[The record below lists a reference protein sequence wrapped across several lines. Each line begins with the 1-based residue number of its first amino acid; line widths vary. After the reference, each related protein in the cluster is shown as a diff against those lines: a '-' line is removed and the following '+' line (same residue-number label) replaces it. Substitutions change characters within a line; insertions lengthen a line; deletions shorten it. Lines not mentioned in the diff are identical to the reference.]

1 MRAHLSPFTGRVIY
15 QVEAPTSLLLLST
28 LNLFFGLL
36 FCSFFKKKFCS
47 SRFGLVG
54 SYFFSVCLCLSVVT
68 LCLVYDVVWEFFQF
82 SNYWREMT
90 RLLVSPSQQVFKVI
104 ITASGISQ
112 HYASFNCWSDFSHN
126 NIANLFQITGNV
138 WNHSHHVV
146 FLILKSTYKT
156 VLSS

>member
-28 LNLFFGLL
+28 LNLFFGLI
-36 FCSFFKKKFCS
+36 FCSFYKKKFCS

-54 SYFFSVCLCLSVVT
+54 YFFSVCLCLSVVT

-90 RLLVSPSQQVFKVI
+90 RLLVSPLQQVCKVI
-104 ITASGISQ
+104 ITASSRFRSIMPPLIAGLTSVIIISP
-112 HYASFNCWSDFSHN
+112 
-126 NIANLFQITGNV
+126 
-138 WNHSHHVV
+138 
-146 FLILKSTYKT
+146 TYFR
-156 VLSS
+156 